1 MVASSLLLN
10 SLKEASLEECKD
22 KEALVDRCHSSS
34 PLSCQVNLNLHLE
47 DHLQELSDNLLEASE
62 EVQHKLEEQVASV
75 HSNQLLLP
83 SHQSPVVV
91 VFMVVD

>member
-1 MVASSLLLN
+1 MVASSLLLH

-22 KEALVDRCHSSS
+22 KEALVDRCHSSNH
-34 PLSCQVNLNLHLE
+34 LSCQVNLNHHLE
-47 DHLQELSDNLLEASE
+47 DLLLEASE
-62 EVQHKLEEQVASV
+62 AVQHKLEEQVASV

-91 VFMVVD
+91 VFTVVD